1 MSYKRRIKRGIPKN
15 TNSCYSCKNR
25 IFKPLYSYEEDTN
38 SYYKD
43 GQYVIC
49 KYLNVVSSDEDV
61 FEFIMQSN
69 LGYYTE
75 EELNKIIRDINIA
88 NDLHYGH
95 FTKSENYIID
105 EDDIPFWKIQLFAL
119 FKNIFLDFLENC
131 FQYWN
136 NMLI

>member
-25 IFKPLYSYEEDTN
+25 IFKPLYSY
-38 SYYKD
+38 

-88 NDLHYGH
+88 NGLHYGH
-95 FTKSENYIID
+95 KICGLYEEKVKNNGHFKKFEENNNAID
-105 EDDIPFWKIQLFAL
+105 EDEIPF
-119 FKNIFLDFLENC
+119 
-131 FQYWN
+131 
-136 NMLI
+136 